1 MYFYF
6 RDINIALVTLVSALS
21 VALLV
26 SYAPINIAIGQSND
40 TQTQNGLNE
49 TVDYTGFHSNIEQI
63 NGHIDK
69 AVDNKI
75 ANNQKLTLAHTEHP
89 IAEVL
94 SLITIPL
101 NESNSELNQ
110 TYYENLFN
118 LDNLAKQ
125 NSTIADYENQS
136 IKSLDLSDNV
146 ISTVIPS
153 NILLS
158 SEHNAS
164 VVKDLLNTA
173 GSEYAEGV
181 ADGKLVQI
189 VEFQDG
195 SSFINRAY
203 LLFNDTQNISN
214 DANKI
219 TLLQTDFANL
229 TDSVNNLKDPSV
241 IDQMIVKINSEL
253 GGENNQANGTS
264 TQSDEQLT
272 SGDYIAKIRG
282 LLDQVISSYE
292 TNDKVKAKELATTA
306 YLDNFEFIEAPIGK
320 ELSDKG
326 ESLLRE
332 KLRDQIDSN
341 ATLYEIKQNI
351 ADINAV
357 LDDAAI
363 ALSNSTAQ

>member
-1 MYFYF
+1 MYYYF
-6 RDINIALVTLVSALS
+6 KDINIVLVTLVSILS

-26 SYAPINIAIGQSND
+26 SYTPFNAAIGQLND
-40 TQTQNGLNE
+40 TQAQNRLNE
-49 TVDYTGFHSNIEQI
+49 TIAYTGFHSNIEQI
-63 NGHIDK
+63 KGHIDK
-69 AVDNKI
+69 AVESMI
-75 ANNQKLTLAHTEHP
+75 ANNQTLTLAHTEHP

-101 NESNSELNQ
+101 TDSNSELNQ
-110 TYYENLFN
+110 TYYENLLN

-125 NSTIADYENQS
+125 NSTIANFENQS

-153 NILLS
+153 NILRS

-173 GSEYAEGV
+173 SSEYAEGV
-181 ADGKLVQI
+181 SDGKLVQI

-195 SSFINRAY
+195 SSFVDRAY
-203 LLFNDTQNISN
+203 SLFNDTQNISN
-214 DANKI
+214 DTNKI
-219 TLLQTDFANL
+219 TLLFTDFDNL
-229 TDSVNNLKDPSV
+229 TDSVKNLKDPSV
-241 IDQMIVKINSEL
+241 INQMIVKINSEL
-253 GGENNQANGTS
+253 GDDNSQVNDTS
-264 TQSDEQLT
+264 SQSKEQT
-272 SGDYIAKIRG
+272 SGDYITKIRG
-282 LLDQVISSYE
+282 LLNQVISAYE
-292 TNDKVKAKELATTA
+292 ANDKVKAKELATTA

-341 ATLYEIKQNI
+341 ATLDEIKQNI
-351 ADINAV
+351 ANINAV
-357 LDDAAI
+357 LDESEA
-363 ALSNSTAQ
+363 ALSNSITK